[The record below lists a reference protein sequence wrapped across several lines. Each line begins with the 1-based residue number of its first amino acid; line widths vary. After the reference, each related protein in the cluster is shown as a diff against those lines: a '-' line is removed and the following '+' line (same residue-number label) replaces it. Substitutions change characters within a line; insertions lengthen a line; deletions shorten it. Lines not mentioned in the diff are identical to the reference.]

1 MSILFMNKVNEETI
15 SFIINNED
23 KIYNVI
29 EEGNEVVIYD
39 MFSNERVE
47 DKNIIDFIKNRVH

>member
-15 SFIINNED
+15 SFIINND
-23 KIYNVI
+23 AHIYNVI
-29 EEGNEVVIYD
+29 SEGNEVVIYD

-47 DKNIIDFIKNRVH
+47 DKDVIDFIKNRVH